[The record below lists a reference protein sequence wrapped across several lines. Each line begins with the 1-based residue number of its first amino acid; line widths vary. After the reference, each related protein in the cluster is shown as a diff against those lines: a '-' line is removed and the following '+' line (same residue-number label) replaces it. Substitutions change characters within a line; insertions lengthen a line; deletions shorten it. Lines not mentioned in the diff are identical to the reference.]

1 LRCLEQLGHWE
12 AIGKLCTEDTPSW
25 HLRACVRSSFEFNQS
40 TDYLAKM
47 VHGSC
52 TEIETAL
59 LPELAA
65 FATLTGSNDR
75 AGLFI
80 DRAIDD
86 FISRYGQVSALNF
99 GGKRRLLELLCTSG
113 LVKLCLAEQ
122 QSGSE
127 ICFGRPQ
134 SSDSLTVWESIL
146 TIKSLFQLPVTEL
159 KLQMASAAL
168 KQHDNFE
175 MAQTLLNGLK
185 DVPSSMKPLKQFIES
200 QISFAKASSST
211 SASPSSRFTKVL
223 QAKEVLTLLQVDQGI
238 KSYKFIFTF
247 CPHHL

>member
-1 LRCLEQLGHWE
+1 M
-12 AIGKLCTEDTPSW
+12 
-25 HLRACVRSSFEFNQS
+25 
-40 TDYLAKM
+40 DYLTKM

-65 FATLTGSNDR
+65 FASLTGSNDR

-185 DVPSSMKPLKQFIES
+185 DVPSSMEPLKQFIES

-238 KSYKFIFTF
+238 KSLYKFILHFVLIVF
-247 CPHHL
+247 KLQLMANLPRNYIR